1 MENNIEN
8 IIAKYLSG
16 EASPGE
22 KQRAMKFKTEHP
34 DLFSQY
40 LDVYDK
46 NHFAQ
51 KSFDAKKTEKRLKKA
66 IALRKI
72 TLSFTLKAAAVFAG
86 LMVIA
91 AASLWLLNKNNRVVY
106 SNTTAQTMHVVL
118 PDNTEAVLGQNTVLS
133 YTKGIFGNFQ
143 RNVSM
148 KGKVFFH
155 VTKDA
160 KHPFTVNG
168 ERVTVTVL
176 GTRFTVNELSD
187 HTQVFLT
194 EGKVRVSTQEKD
206 NGIVINNPG
215 EQVLVN
221 DKGIYKHNRV
231 NEKLYASWTQKK
243 LFFDK
248 CTVKEL
254 IDFLQDS
261 YGLTVSIDNGDVLQK
276 KLYGSA
282 PSDDPRLI
290 IKALSQITHSNLEVK

>member
-16 EASPGE
+16 EASPEE
-22 KQRAMKFKTEHP
+22 KQRVMKFKAEHP
-34 DLFSQY
+34 GLYSQY
-40 LDVYDK
+40 RDVYNK

-51 KSFDAKKTEKRLKKA
+51 KSFDVKKAEKRLMKA
-66 IALRKI
+66 ISSHKI
-72 TLSFTLKAAAVFAG
+72 TLSFALKAAAVFAG

-91 AASLWLLNKNNRVVY
+91 ASLWLLNKNNSVVY

-118 PDNTEAVLGQNTVLS
+118 PDNTEAILGQNTVLS
-133 YTKGIFGNFQ
+133 YTKGIFGDFH

-148 KGKVFFH
+148 KGKIFFH

-168 ERVTVTVL
+168 ERVKVTVL
-176 GTRFTVNELSD
+176 GTRFTVNELSG

-194 EGKVRVSTQEKD
+194 EGKVRISTQEKD